1 MIFSIRN
8 LPSLKAIY
16 HDSDNPPRSQMAN
29 QALNQGLA
37 SVTLTSKR
45 CSIPWFPANCAPYA
59 ELARIDKPR
68 AILYLYF
75 PCLFGT
81 ILAASISD
89 PIIPPLRLLATNL
102 KFLLGCFLVRCAG
115 CSWNDIVD
123 QDLDR
128 QVSRTRNRPMA
139 RKAITTPAALVF
151 TLCQVLVGL
160 GLVYL
165 LLPSPCLAYSVPSIL
180 LTGLYPY
187 GKRFTYY
194 PQVILGAVFSWGVIM
209 AFPAFDVDLFA
220 SHEHVTASGSLF
232 LSCVAWTV
240 SYDTIYATQDLH
252 DDLKIAIRSPAVLHR
267 ENTRR
272 VLIVA
277 VLTQVALLCYTGKAI
292 GATIVFYLGSCAGA
306 ASILLKMVTSVDLSD
321 PEDCLWWFRKGCIY
335 TGLMISSGFIGEY
348 VTRAV

>member
-1 MIFSIRN
+1 
-8 LPSLKAIY
+8 
-16 HDSDNPPRSQMAN
+16 MAH
-29 QALNQGLA
+29 QDLDQGLA
-37 SVTLTSKR
+37 SVTLTPKR
-45 CSIPWFPANCAPYA
+45 RSLPWLPASWGPYA
-59 ELARIDKPR
+59 ELARIDKPL

-89 PIIPPLRLLATNL
+89 PIIPPVRVLVANL
-102 KFLLGCFLVRCAG
+102 KFFLGCFIVRCAG

-128 QVSRTRNRPMA
+128 LVSRTRHRPMA
-139 RKAITTPAALVF
+139 RKAITTFAALVF
-151 TLCQVLVGL
+151 TCCQVLVGL

-194 PQVILGAVFSWGVIM
+194 PQVILGAIFSWGVIM
-209 AFPAFDVDLFA
+209 AFPAFEIDLLA
-220 SHEHVTASGSLF
+220 SPEHVTASGSLF
-232 LSCVAWTV
+232 LSCVAWTI
-240 SYDTIYATQDLH
+240 SYDTIYAAQDLQ
-252 DDLKIAIRSPAVLHR
+252 DDLRIAIRSPAVLHR
-267 ENTRR
+267 GKTRR
-272 VLIVA
+272 VLIAA
-277 VLTQVALLCYTGKAI
+277 VVTQLALLCYTGAAM

-306 ASILLKMVTSVDLSD
+306 ASVLAKMVTSVDLSD
-321 PEDCLWWFRKGCIY
+321 PKDCLWWFKKGCIY

-348 VTRAV
+348 VTRTI